1 MSTVSTMV
9 IAHCRDAD
17 ETPVAV
23 GYYKIRF
30 IKPVFLGDT
39 VSTVYRISAVDIEKR
54 RSVAQIEVTNQ
65 DADLVAVGSHILQWV
80 PNK

>member
-1 MSTVSTMV
+1 M
-9 IAHCRDAD
+9 
-17 ETPVAV
+17 
-23 GYYKIRF
+23 
-30 IKPVFLGDT
+30 FLGDT
-39 VSTVYRISAVDIEKR
+39 VSTVYRISAVDIGRR

>member
-1 MSTVSTMV
+1 MV
-9 IAHCRDAD
+9 IAQCRDAD

-23 GYYKIRF
+23 GYDKIRF

-39 VSTVYRISAVDIEKR
+39 VSTVYRISAVDIERR